1 MRALGTGPTSWP
13 TRLLLAFLAAAAGT
27 VSLPVCGYAQTFQ
40 GRVVDGRDERPV
52 ATALVR
58 LVDVQGE
65 ALSVTIA
72 DSTGFYSV
80 EAPEPGIYRLEA
92 ARLGFLALESPLLD
106 ASIADGIYPIDLL
119 MTSAPVELPGFTV
132 ETDRLSDEE
141 IDRGIRLLLGTSPK
155 ALRYRPIEFDE
166 IQDHIARGH
175 NLEDLLRWSNTTGL
189 VVEYTADGPCY
200 SFRARGCLPVFL
212 NGLPLNRD
220 FMTDIPLDMVYTI
233 VVVTPTD
240 PVAPG
245 IGAGVM
251 LYTEAWLR

>member
-1 MRALGTGPTSWP
+1 MRVPDSWPTSWP
-13 TRLLLAFLAAAAGT
+13 IRLLLAFLAGAAGT
-27 VSLPVCGYAQTFQ
+27 VSLPTGAYAQTFQ
-40 GRVVDGRDERPV
+40 GRVVDDRDERPV

-58 LVDVQGE
+58 LVDAQGE
-65 ALSVTIA
+65 ALAVAIA

-106 ASIADGIYPIDLL
+106 ASIADGVYPIDLL

-141 IDRGIRLLLGTSPK
+141 IDRGIRLLLGSSPK
-155 ALRYRPIEFDE
+155 ALRYRPIDFEE
-166 IQDHIARGH
+166 IQDHVEKGH
-175 NLEDLLRWSNTTGL
+175 NLEDLLRWSNTAGL
-189 VVEYTADGPCY
+189 IVEYTADGPCY
-200 SFRARGCLPVFL
+200 SLRGRGCLPVFL

-245 IGAGVM
+245 IQAGIM